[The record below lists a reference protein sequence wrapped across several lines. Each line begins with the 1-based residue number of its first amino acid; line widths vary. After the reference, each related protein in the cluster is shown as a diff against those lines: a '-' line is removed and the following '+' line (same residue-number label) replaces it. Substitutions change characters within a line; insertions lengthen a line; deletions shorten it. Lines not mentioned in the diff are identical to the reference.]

1 MPTPARIALAALL
14 TAGPA
19 LAQPA
24 ATLNEPCEAKDPTT
38 AEINSREGV
47 RLAKEGRFGEA
58 VALFRIATRL
68 DPCAPEHPLLLA
80 RALARQGEADEAKRH
95 YEEVLARWP
104 NRPEADKARDEL
116 AELVAKQQK
125 AALPPAP
132 PPADPSQPPD
142 RLDAP
147 VRPAEPPPWRLAGL
161 ITGATGLAAVGA
173 GVFFA
178 LDAQSADDDLQT
190 AANEPDRA
198 AYDDLVDRRDTSS
211 TLAWALYGVGGAMIV
226 GGAIMYF
233 VLDEDTPAV
242 MGAAPTP
249 DGGAVLGLTGRF

>member
-1 MPTPARIALAALL
+1 MPTPAHLALAALL
-14 TAGPA
+14 LAGPA

-47 RLAKEGRFGEA
+47 RLAKDGRFGEA

-80 RALARQGEADEAKRH
+80 RALARQGEAGEAQRH
-95 YEEVLARWP
+95 YEEVIARWP

-116 AELVAKQQK
+116 AELLAKQK
-125 AALPPAP
+125 EAALPPAP
-132 PPADPSQPPD
+132 PPDDPAKPAD

-147 VRPAEPPPWRLAGL
+147 ARTAEAPPWRLAGL
-161 ITGATGLAAVGA
+161 IAGATGVAALGA

-178 LDAQSADDDLQT
+178 LDAQAADDDLQ
-190 AANEPDRA
+190 AAATEPDRA

-211 TLAWALYGVGGAMIV
+211 TLAWALYGVGGALLV
-226 GGAIMYF
+226 GGAIMFF
-233 VLDEDTPAV
+233 VIDEDTPAV
-242 MGAAPTP
+242 MSAAPT
-249 DGGAVLGLTGRF
+249 DGGAVLGLSGRF